1 MFCNVAGDFMN
12 EKYNLIKD
20 KVTQFW
26 SKRNKK
32 QKGIL
37 LGSIL
42 AIVLLAIALPF
53 LFKSNNHYVPLYN
66 NLSTQEVAQIKEE
79 LDTRSIPYEIKEG
92 GKSITVPEEQ
102 VDTLLVDL
110 AGEGIPNSGSI
121 DYSFFSENTSWGITD
136 NEFDIMKLDAM
147 QTELANLM
155 KGIDG
160 IEDAKVMINMPKD
173 PVFVSDENQPAT
185 ASIVLN
191 TQPGYQFEGNQINS
205 LYHLVSK
212 AVPNLPPENIA
223 IMNQY
228 FEYYDQSGSD
238 SSVAG
243 STYSDQQTIKKDI
256 EKDIQRRAQQLLGT
270 MIGMENVVVS
280 VTTDIDFTQ
289 ENRVEEIVD
298 PVDEDNMEGL
308 PVSIESIHETY
319 SGNPEV
325 GGVAGTGEEDIPG
338 YEAVETDDGDYELV
352 KETVNNE
359 FNRIKKDIVESP
371 YKIRDM
377 GIQVAVNNV
386 TERDGDDVQFLNQND
401 QNVVEQGIESILNS
415 IISTS
420 IDKEYGEVTPEEKV
434 SIVFQE
440 FPDSFSIPDTKS
452 AGIPTW
458 LYAVGGALLVLI
470 VILIIML
477 RRKQPQEEVYEEEEE
492 EIEKS
497 VAMPHIDDEEES
509 ESTTR
514 RKQLEKMAQEKPDEF
529 AKLLRSWIG
538 ED

>member
-1 MFCNVAGDFMN
+1 MN
-12 EKYNLIKD
+12 EKYNMIKQ
-20 KVTQFW
+20 KTTEFW
-26 SKRNKK
+26 TNRNKT

-37 LGSIL
+37 IGSVSSIL
-42 AIVLLAIALPF
+42 LLAIALPF
-53 LFKSNNHYVPLYN
+53 LLNSNQYVPLYN
-66 NLSTQEVAQIKEE
+66 NLSAQEVAQIKDE
-79 LDTRSIPYEIKEG
+79 LDARGIPYEIKDG
-92 GKSITVPEEQ
+92 GNTITVPDEQ
-102 VDTLLVDL
+102 VDSLLVDL
-110 AGEGIPNSGSI
+110 AGEGIPSSGSI
-121 DYSFFSENTSWGITD
+121 DYSFFSENASWGITD

-173 PVFVSDENQPAT
+173 PVFVNDENQPAT
-185 ASIVLN
+185 ASIVLT

-228 FEYYDQSGSD
+228 FEYYDQSGSEYTD
-238 SSVAG
+238 TG
-243 STYSDQQTIKKDI
+243 SHYANQQTIKQDI
-256 EKDIQRRAQQLLGT
+256 EKDIQRRAQQMLGT

-289 ENRVEEIVD
+289 ENRIEELVD

-359 FNRIKKDIVESP
+359 FNRIKKEIVESP
-371 YKIRDM
+371 YKIRDI

-386 TERDGDDVQFLNQND
+386 TERDGDEVQFLTQND
-401 QNVVEQGIESILNS
+401 QNVVEDGIGSILNS

-420 IDKEYGEVTPEEKV
+420 IDKEYGEVIPEEKV

-440 FPDSFSIPDTKS
+440 FPDSVSTPDAPKT
-452 AGIPTW
+452 GVPTW
-458 LYAVGGALLVLI
+458 VYIVGGALLI
-470 VILIIML
+470 VIVVLVILL
-477 RRKQPQEEVYEEEEE
+477 RRNRSEDEVYEEDE
-492 EIEKS
+492 EIQ
-497 VAMPHIDDEEES
+497 ES
-509 ESTTR
+509 IEIPDIESTDEPESIAR
-514 RKQLEKMAQEKPDEF
+514 RKQLEKMARDKPDEF
-529 AKLLRSWIG
+529 AKLLRSWISN
-538 ED
+538 D

>member
-1 MFCNVAGDFMN
+1 
-12 EKYNLIKD
+12 
-20 KVTQFW
+20 
-26 SKRNKK
+26 
-32 QKGIL
+32 
-37 LGSIL
+37 
-42 AIVLLAIALPF
+42 
-53 LFKSNNHYVPLYN
+53 
-66 NLSTQEVAQIKEE
+66 
-79 LDTRSIPYEIKEG
+79 
-92 GKSITVPEEQ
+92 
-102 VDTLLVDL
+102 
-110 AGEGIPNSGSI
+110 
-121 DYSFFSENTSWGITD
+121 
-136 NEFDIMKLDAM
+136 
-147 QTELANLM
+147 
-155 KGIDG
+155 
-160 IEDAKVMINMPKD
+160 
-173 PVFVSDENQPAT
+173 
-185 ASIVLN
+185 
-191 TQPGYQFEGNQINS
+191 
-205 LYHLVSK
+205 
-212 AVPNLPPENIA
+212 
-223 IMNQY
+223 
-228 FEYYDQSGSD
+228 
-238 SSVAG
+238 
-243 STYSDQQTIKKDI
+243 
-256 EKDIQRRAQQLLGT
+256 
-270 MIGMENVVVS
+270 
-280 VTTDIDFTQ
+280 DIDFTQ

-371 YKIRDM
+371 YKIRDI

-470 VILIIML
+470 AILLIML
-477 RRKQPQEEVYEEEEE
+477 RRKQPQEEVYEEEEK
-492 EIEKS
+492 IEKS
-497 VAMPHIDDEEES
+497 VAIPHIDDEEES
-509 ESTTR
+509 ESTAR

-529 AKLLRSWIG
+529 AKLL
-538 ED
+538 